1 MFFYFGYYY
10 IKLTFMFPYRI
21 YSFLRTELSAQN
33 SL

>member
-21 YSFLRTELSAQN
+21 YDFLRTELSAQN